1 MITIA
6 TRAGNR
12 RRERRCDTIRRALI
26 RRVHVN
32 LLRPGEIELDA
43 ASAHHVRD
51 VLRLSTGTALELFDD
66 AGRVARGEIVA
77 TEPLVR
83 VRVDEVSTVRHSTRT
98 VTIASA
104 VPKGERADWMIEK
117 LSELGCERFVPLA
130 TARSVVL
137 PEGKNKRERWVRIA
151 TESAK
156 QSRRAGVMRID
167 PLTELKELIA
177 GRAAQPAEAGR
188 AGFLSI
194 ESSATPIASFFEND
208 VANIMLLVGPEGG
221 WTDEELALFKA
232 HQLLALK
239 LTDTVLRVET
249 AAVAAMAVVACFD
262 ASNRT
267 PPI

>member
-1 MITIA
+1 V
-6 TRAGNR
+6 
-12 RRERRCDTIRRALI
+12 I

-51 VLRLSTGTALELFDD
+51 VLRLSIGAELELFDD

-83 VRVDEVSTVRHSTRT
+83 VRVGEMGTARHSTRA

-137 PEGKNKRERWVRIA
+137 PEGKNKRERWIRIA

-167 PLTELKELIA
+167 ELTAVKAFLEHRQTDRNFIA
-177 GRAAQPAEAGR
+177 
-188 AGFLSI
+188 FLST
-194 ESSATPIASFFEND
+194 EPSAQPIASLMD
-208 VANIMLLVGPEGG
+208 APAQTVTLVIGPEGG
-221 WTDEELALFKA
+221 WNSEELSLFA
-232 HQLLALK
+232 SHQLTGLK

-249 AAVAAMAVVACFD
+249 AAVAAMAVVACVD
-262 ASNRT
+262 TSNRT